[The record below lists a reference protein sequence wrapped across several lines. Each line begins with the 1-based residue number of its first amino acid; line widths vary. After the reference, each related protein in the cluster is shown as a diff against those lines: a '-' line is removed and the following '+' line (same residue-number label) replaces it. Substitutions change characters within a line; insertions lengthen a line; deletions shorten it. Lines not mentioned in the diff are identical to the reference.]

1 MHTLGKKQS
10 PEEKLICALGE
21 YGYLTVEQA
30 TRLLYAITSFT
41 HVREKF
47 KSLDDEKLVIVLGGR
62 ACNLPRIFTLSTTGR
77 KYAELLG
84 KPVGKRFRLH
94 EEHQKQH
101 NLFFMQHT
109 LAVNDVLIAAR
120 LLSQTELGNVRTK
133 TMLGIILN
141 RMYHEWE
148 LKRKIYVDLPHTGG
162 MTGQI
167 CIEPDASLDF
177 TIPSIGEE
185 KPWRDFFHVEVY
197 RHLPPL
203 EQRFKQKIQG
213 YVAYAKSS
221 LHRQLFQ
228 TSSLS
233 IAVFSQTSD
242 IAKTLKRWTEEALAN
257 QPNEGSRFFF
267 TGMNP
272 ATASPTEL
280 FLTPVWQQAFGED
293 AIPLLVLEEEDDRR
307 ETEES
312 QELCQQNSNV
322 QTD

>member
-10 PEEKLICALGE
+10 PEEKLICALAE

-62 ACNLPRIFTLSTTGR
+62 ACNLPRIFTLSTNGR

-109 LAVNDVLIAAR
+109 LAVNDVLITAR
-120 LLSQTELGNVRTK
+120 LLSQTELGIVRTR
-133 TMLGIILN
+133 TMMGITLN
-141 RMYHEWE
+141 RMHHEWE
-148 LKRKIYVDLPHTGG
+148 LKRKIYVDLTHTGG
-162 MTGQI
+162 ITRQI

-185 KPWRDFFHVEVY
+185 KPWRDFFHIEVY

-213 YVAYAKSS
+213 YVVYAHSP
-221 LHRQLFQ
+221 LHQQLFH
-228 TSSLS
+228 TSALS
-233 IAVFSQTSD
+233 IAIFGQTPEM
-242 IAKTLKRWTEEALAN
+242 AATLKHWTEEALAN
-257 QPNEGSRFFF
+257 QPDEGSRFFF
-267 TGMNP
+267 TSMNP
-272 ATASPTEL
+272 AIASPIGL

-293 AIPLLVLEEEDDRR
+293 AIPLLVLEEEDDRG
-307 ETEES
+307 ETAES
-312 QELCQQNSNV
+312 QELCQQKSNL
-322 QTD
+322 QTN